1 MGHELNESFVLAL
14 LAHLQGF
21 CGVLL
26 SMKSVLRDESLIKE
40 GVIDLNQQADLG
52 QDVLLD
58 QSLQLT
64 LNFVAQRLLHGRD
77 LTRDDTQS
85 EDQKLEQVL
94 VQAVHEIVLGWTTLD
109 LLGGQFV
116 LFVASPTR
124 SDLIQDSLGLINH

>member
-1 MGHELNESFVLAL
+1 
-14 LAHLQGF
+14 
-21 CGVLL
+21 
-26 SMKSVLRDESLIKE
+26 MKCVLRDESLIKE

-77 LTRDDTQS
+77 LTRDDTQG

-109 LLGGQFV
+109 LLRGQFV

-124 SDLIQDSLGLINH
+124 SDLIQDGLGLINH